1 MSVHSVEVRFQARNS
16 CGSNSAAVFKIKKIA
31 TKRVLNQNISARK
44 RIRSILKS
52 YQKQETIFVNL
63 VACFFVLQRCYNQG
77 NYYKRNSFPKG
88 DDLVPNQNLK
98 DDILEATIK
107 AFQKKG
113 LKFTMDDIAS
123 LLGISKKTIYT
134 VFPDKNSL
142 VLEMVDY
149 CFSSIKESEQEV
161 LQDLSLDTVGKIRAI
176 LGVLPEGYR
185 ELDLRQL
192 YQLKER
198 YPEVYE
204 KVKSRLETGWEST
217 ISLLEQGITE
227 GKIRNI
233 QIPILKTMME
243 ATLEQFFQR
252 DVLVQNGIS
261 YHEALD
267 EVVSILIDGIT
278 I

>member
-1 MSVHSVEVRFQARNS
+1 MP
-16 CGSNSAAVFKIKKIA
+16 GK
-31 TKRVLNQNISARK
+31 
-44 RIRSILKS
+44 
-52 YQKQETIFVNL
+52 
-63 VACFFVLQRCYNQG
+63 
-77 NYYKRNSFPKG
+77 
-88 DDLVPNQNLK
+88 NLK
-98 DDILEATIK
+98 DNILEATIQ

-113 LKFTMDDIAS
+113 LKFTMDDIAA

-134 VFPDKNSL
+134 IFPDKNSL

-149 CFSSIKESEQEV
+149 CFASIKESEQKV
-161 LQDLSLDTVGKIRAI
+161 LRDSNLDTVGKIRAI

-192 YQLKER
+192 YQLKEK

-217 ISLLEQGITE
+217 ISLLEQGIAE
-227 GKIRNI
+227 GKIRSI
-233 QIPILKTMME
+233 RIPILKTMLE

-252 DVLVQNGIS
+252 DVLIQNGIS